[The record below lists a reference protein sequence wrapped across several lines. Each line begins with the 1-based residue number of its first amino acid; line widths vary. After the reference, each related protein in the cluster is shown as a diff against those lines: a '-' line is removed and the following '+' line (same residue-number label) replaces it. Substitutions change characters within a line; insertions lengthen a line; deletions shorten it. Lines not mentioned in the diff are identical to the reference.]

1 MKAGSEPEIAM
12 PYNTGYEVD
21 AENQQV
27 SYYYRDDAAFV
38 DGTLKDMKVSVD
50 VNGTEY
56 PMTYNDTT
64 KRFEYVKSGLSDGKT
79 HYRYKANGTYVVDA
93 FNSNSEKYND
103 DLILEN
109 CSMQFKPGRITGIH
123 GPSGCGKSILLKLL
137 MRFWDVQ
144 EGSVSVD
151 GEDVRKIPTKHLRD
165 MESYV
170 TQETHLFHDSIAAN
184 IAIAKPDA
192 TRDEIMDAAKKASI
206 HEFIMSLPNGY
217 DNEGIILKSL
227 MESKEN

>member
-1 MKAGSEPEIAM
+1 
-12 PYNTGYEVD
+12 
-21 AENQQV
+21 
-27 SYYYRDDAAFV
+27 
-38 DGTLKDMKVSVD
+38 
-50 VNGTEY
+50 
-56 PMTYNDTT
+56 
-64 KRFEYVKSGLSDGKT
+64 
-79 HYRYKANGTYVVDA
+79 
-93 FNSNSEKYND
+93 
-103 DLILEN
+103 
-109 CSMQFKPGRITGIH
+109 
-123 GPSGCGKSILLKLL
+123 
-137 MRFWDVQ
+137 MRFWNVQ

-227 MESKEN
+227 KESAKEKTVILVSHRQSTMGIVDEVYEMGQ